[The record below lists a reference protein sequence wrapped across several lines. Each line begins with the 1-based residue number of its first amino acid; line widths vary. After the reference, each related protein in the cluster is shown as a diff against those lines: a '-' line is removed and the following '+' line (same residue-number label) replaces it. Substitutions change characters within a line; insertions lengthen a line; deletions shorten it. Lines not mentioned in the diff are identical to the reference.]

1 MIMLV
6 MGKNRHI
13 EFAGVLRTP
22 AIRVGVAVSPQGVVV
37 GFWKCFQLIYHV
49 KKP

>member
-37 GFWKCFQLIYHV
+37 GFWKYSQSILRV
-49 KKP
+49 